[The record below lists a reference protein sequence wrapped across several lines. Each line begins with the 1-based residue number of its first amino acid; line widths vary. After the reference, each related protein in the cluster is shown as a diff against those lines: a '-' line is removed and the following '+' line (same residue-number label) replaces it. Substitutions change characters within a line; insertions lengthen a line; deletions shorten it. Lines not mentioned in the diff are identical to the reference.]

1 MFYVF
6 LAKKNWSL
14 SPLKLKIWQSER
26 PRRVCGYV
34 IILADHAEDCIY
46 ADNSNDLFV
55 QFKDCPGMTNVW
67 PEN

>member
-14 SPLKLKIWQSER
+14 SPLKLKIWQSEL

-34 IILADHAEDCIY
+34 IDLCCPSDDEKQRAKKTTKVEVSETKTVIY
-46 ADNSNDLFV
+46 R
-55 QFKDCPGMTNVW
+55 GRIRW
-67 PEN
+67 